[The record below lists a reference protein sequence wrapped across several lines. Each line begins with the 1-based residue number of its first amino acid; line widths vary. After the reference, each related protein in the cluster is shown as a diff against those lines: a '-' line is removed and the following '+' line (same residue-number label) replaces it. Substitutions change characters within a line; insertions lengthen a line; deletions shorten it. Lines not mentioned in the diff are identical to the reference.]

1 MFFSFIAKNALQS
14 QSEFLFF
21 VFCFLQI
28 QGDLSKERKINRGQ
42 NRAITASEYFSDC
55 LSRLALLF
63 FKALIGRIL
72 SLERWGTEM
81 ERVV

>member
-1 MFFSFIAKNALQS
+1 MPSKVSLSFC
-14 QSEFLFF
+14 FLFF
-21 VFCFLQI
+21 FFLQI

>member
-1 MFFSFIAKNALQS
+1 MCCICSTIRVLFLHRFF
-14 QSEFLFF
+14 FF
-21 VFCFLQI
+21 FFLQI
-28 QGDLSKERKINRGQ
+28 EDDLSGERKINRGQ

>member
-1 MFFSFIAKNALQS
+1 MIY
-14 QSEFLFF
+14 
-21 VFCFLQI
+21 
-28 QGDLSKERKINRGQ
+28 QGKEKLTGQ

-63 FKALIGRIL
+63 FKALMGHIL

-81 ERVV
+81 ERGV

>member
-1 MFFSFIAKNALQS
+1 MPSKVSLSFV
-14 QSEFLFF
+14 LFF
-21 VFCFLQI
+21 FLQI
-28 QGDLSKERKINRGQ
+28 QDDLSKERKSNRGQ

>member
-1 MFFSFIAKNALQS
+1 MPSKVSLSFF
-14 QSEFLFF
+14 FF
-21 VFCFLQI
+21 FNRYKMI
-28 QGDLSKERKINRGQ
+28 YQGKEKLTGQ

-63 FKALIGRIL
+63 FKALMGHIL

-81 ERVV
+81 ERGV